1 MNIKKSLKKSRIKSN
16 RINNTCF
23 VLFKETKHKHKLTK
37 PPTGGILIIGKD
49 CNMPLSGKEMLKRY
63 GVVHPHQELHHIF
76 GKIGILKLMPDNVIP
91 INRFY
96 HVMQK
101 SSSVETR
108 EHFQYMVKNK
118 VNSRLYDRLYDL
130 ADYIKNKNVLFGK

>member
-1 MNIKKSLKKSRIKSN
+1 MWENKKEGNIMRK
-16 RINNTCF
+16 
-23 VLFKETKHKHKLTK
+23 VLFEGYWFNVCDNEAELK
-37 PPTGGILIIGKD
+37 
-49 CNMPLSGKEMLKRY
+49 KEMLKRY